1 MDNWFG
7 LKKEL
12 WHQISAFGG
21 IALSGFAVVFS
32 YLVGYKLLSLQFL
45 TEIVL
50 ALLVVVIIRS
60 VYFRPRPDKTTY
72 KSWIGRLDAS
82 SFPSMHAMRVFG
94 LATILSINFPKPE
107 IIILS
112 TLIALSVSVSRL
124 IMKRHH
130 ISDVIVGGILGVLI
144 GFASV
149 WLTLRFI

>member
-1 MDNWFG
+1 MDNWPGFQ
-7 LKKEL
+7 KEL

-32 YLVGYKLLSLQFL
+32 YIIGLKVLSLQFL
-45 TEIVL
+45 TEIIL
-50 ALLVVVIIRS
+50 ALLVVILIRS
-60 VYFRPRPDKTTY
+60 FYFKQRPDKTTY
-72 KSWIGRLDAS
+72 KSWVGKLDAS

-94 LATILSINFPKPE
+94 LATILSINFPRPA
-107 IIILS
+107 IISLS
-112 TLIALSVSVSRL
+112 ALIAVSVSVSRL